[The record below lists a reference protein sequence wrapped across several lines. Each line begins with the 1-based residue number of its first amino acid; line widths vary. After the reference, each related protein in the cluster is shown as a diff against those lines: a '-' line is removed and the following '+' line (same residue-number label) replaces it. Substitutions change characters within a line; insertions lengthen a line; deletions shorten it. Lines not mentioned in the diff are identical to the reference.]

1 MNEIRITQG
10 ARRVNTWMAA
20 QNVSARR
27 KGGIGMHRKDQG
39 HIVVGLSETA
49 KRPEVF
55 VHYRSEVLATVCGQ
69 DDALVVLCRRQDS
82 FEPGRAGRISG
93 HTQKRVDARVSCQ
106 EDVLVRNAFL

>member
-20 QNVSARR
+20 QNVSGRR

-39 HIVVGLSETA
+39 HIVGGLSETA

-55 VHYRSEVLATVCGQ
+55 VHYRSEVLAPAGGQ
-69 DDALVVLCRRQDS
+69 DDALGIMCRPQGSSVPR
-82 FEPGRAGRISG
+82 RAGRCAG
-93 HTQKRVDARVSCQ
+93 ATQNRV
-106 EDVLVRNAFL
+106 